1 MFQASNRYAGYAV
14 LGHLPRGTVYRAKD
28 LSLKRDVLLYVP
40 KPEWNNNS
48 AEMLWQIGRQVEWAE
63 PGCMPVLDAGV
74 ASGNLYV
81 VLKMD
86 EGRPFVQSMTQ
97 RHRYPGKW
105 ILPKIVRLGM
115 NMLSGLERR
124 SASYSVAIDNLWIN
138 SARELLVIDSWSPA
152 PETEQG
158 AMGLGRLAFQVCA
171 GLTEFPSGPDPAAEA
186 RFLESLAG
194 FTPRIRQEVAGLIER
209 AMNGRESLLSFV
221 MDLSKLLELDKK
233 AAIPS
238 KSRDDGDGTDRKL
251 DPVAGAGLGKSG
263 PSGKTSGGYAVNRGK
278 PSDAPQWGMS
288 SGEDRRIPWSY
299 IFLGS
304 FLALAIMVVV
314 VLFWKSGSDDSPANL
329 TPTPSPTITEGIVGG
344 GNEASPEPSPA
355 APTATPVPSTSP
367 SPTGGNPTGPAPG
380 TTEGPN
386 PSPTPAAS
394 TPAPASTP
402 TPVPTSTPATPAPEP
417 TGGGEPTPAAVGNN
431 LATVPDLIGKP
442 LAEAEQLLLS
452 NRLKYE
458 YRIQAHEGA
467 PSGTVYEQSIPP
479 GEQVPMGTRVTFF
492 VAR

>member
-28 LSLKRDVLLYVP
+28 LSLKREVLLYVP

-63 PGCMPVLDAGV
+63 PSCMPVLDAGV
-74 ASGNLYV
+74 TSGNLYV

-86 EGRPFVQSMTQ
+86 EGRPFIQSMTQ
-97 RHRYPGKW
+97 GKRYPGKW

-171 GLTEFPSGPDPAAEA
+171 GLTEVPSRPDPAAEA
-186 RFLESLAG
+186 RFMESLGG

-221 MDLSKLLELDKK
+221 MDLSKLLELEKK
-233 AAIPS
+233 AVIPS
-238 KSRDDGDGTDRKL
+238 KSGDGGDGLERRL
-251 DPVAGAGLGKSG
+251 DPVPGAGQGKSS

-278 PSDAPQWGMS
+278 PSDAAHWGMS
-288 SGEDRRIPWSY
+288 SGEALRIPWSY
-299 IFLGS
+299 VFLGS
-304 FLALAIMVVV
+304 FLILAIMVVA
-314 VLFWKSGSDDSPANL
+314 VLFWKSGADDSPASL
-329 TPTPSPTITEGIVGG
+329 TPTPSPAITEGIVGG
-344 GNEASPEPSPA
+344 GNEASPEPSLA
-355 APTATPVPSTSP
+355 TPTATPDPSPSP
-367 SPTGGNPTGPAPG
+367 SPTGGTGAGLTPG
-380 TTEGPN
+380 TTEGAK
-386 PSPTPAAS
+386 PSPTP
-394 TPAPASTP
+394 TASTP
-402 TPVPTSTPATPAPEP
+402 TPVPTPTPATPTPAPTSE
-417 TGGGEPTPAAVGNN
+417 GEPTPADLGNN

-467 PSGTVYEQSIPP
+467 ASGTVYEQSIPA
-479 GEQVPMGTRVTFF
+479 GEHVPIGTRVSFF